1 MNEAIE
7 KTPGELRERLMR
19 YRILEQET
27 TDPLA
32 SGFLRDIVTELEAS
46 LEVGPLADTLT
57 PQQNKH

>member
-7 KTPGELRERLMR
+7 KAPGELREKLMR

-32 SGFLRDIVTELEAS
+32 IGFLRDIVTELEAS
-46 LEVGPLADTLT
+46 LEAGLFAGTLA
-57 PQQNKH
+57 PQQNEN